1 MLTNLVEDSKIKCE
15 QYWPMSLNEIKKFGP
30 FDVIL
35 LNDQVMPDYVIRNMS
50 VTVRKRC
57 LYSLCFCYYR

>member
-15 QYWPMSLNEIKKFGP
+15 QYWPMSLNEIEKFGP

-35 LNDQVMPDYVIRNMS
+35 LNDQVMPDFVIRNMS
-50 VTVRKRC
+50 VTVRKHC
-57 LYSLCFCYYR
+57 LL